1 MKKRNARELAMDLLV
16 AIEEKQAYSNLL
28 LNTWIDKYKLEQKD
42 AALLTELVYG
52 TIQRKLTLDYYLS
65 HFLEKKKKISNWVI
79 QLLRISLYQMVY
91 LDRIPDRA
99 VLYEAVEIAKKRG
112 HKGIAA
118 LVNGVLRNI
127 QRKGLPTIKDIQDP
141 IERTAVK
148 TSAPKWLV
156 ERLASQYGFET
167 AENILSSQL
176 LHAKQTARVN
186 KLKTTVPQAIA
197 ALEKEG
203 IEAVKGKLVDEAI
216 EAVKGNLANTSLY
229 QKGWFTIQDESSM
242 LVSLALQVKEGE
254 QILDACAAPGGKST
268 HIAELLNN
276 TGKVVSLDLHEHK
289 IQLIEKQA
297 SRLGLLNVNAKVLD
311 SRNASEH
318 FPPNSFD
325 KILVDAPCSGFGVIR
340 KKPEIKY
347 TKTEEDILSLTSVQK
362 KILASVADL
371 VKPGG
376 LLVYS
381 TCTIDKQENEEMI
394 KYFLKEHDD
403 FQLDETLKDRMPEK
417 VRQYVENGFVQILPQ
432 YFNTDGFFI
441 AALRRKVQ

>member
-1 MKKRNARELAMDLLV
+1 M
-16 AIEEKQAYSNLL
+16 
-28 LNTWIDKYKLEQKD
+28 
-42 AALLTELVYG
+42 
-52 TIQRKLTLDYYLS
+52 
-65 HFLEKKKKISNWVI
+65 I

-203 IEAVKGKLVDEAI
+203 IKAVKGKLVDEAI

-242 LVSLALQVKEGE
+242 LVSLALHVKEGE

-318 FPPNSFD
+318 FPPNSSD